1 MMSLDSKEFGTF
13 IYFFSYE
20 KSGIEKGSCIAAHL
34 SKMILLSSKDISLL
48 HQAINIKMF

>member
-1 MMSLDSKEFGTF
+1 MMSLGSKELGTF

-20 KSGIEKGSCIAAHL
+20 KSGTEKGRCIAADL
-34 SKMILLSSKDISLL
+34 SKMILLSNKDISPL